1 LIGETGTGKT
11 LLARTIA
18 TMLNVPFCIAD
29 ATVLTEAGYVG
40 EDVESILTRLL
51 QAADYD
57 VAAAEKGIVFIDEVD
72 KIARKSDNP
81 SITRDVSGEGVQ
93 QALLKLLE
101 GTVVNV
107 PPQGGRKHPD
117 AKMIQVNTRN
127 ILFICGGAFDG
138 IEKKIAS
145 RLDTQAVGYAST
157 VNEVDIDKA
166 NLLQYVSPQDLKSFG
181 LIPELIGRLPVL
193 TYLRPLDRAT
203 LRLILTDPKNALIKQ
218 YKQLFKMEGTKL
230 DFDEE
235 VLNLIVDKAL
245 EFKLGAR
252 GLRSI
257 CEAIMTDIMYTL
269 PSEEKPVKQFTVS
282 MDYAME
288 KLKNAKL
295 NQLKVA

>member
-1 LIGETGTGKT
+1 
-11 LLARTIA
+11 
-18 TMLNVPFCIAD
+18 
-29 ATVLTEAGYVG
+29 
-40 EDVESILTRLL
+40 
-51 QAADYD
+51 
-57 VAAAEKGIVFIDEVD
+57 
-72 KIARKSDNP
+72 
-81 SITRDVSGEGVQ
+81 
-93 QALLKLLE
+93 
-101 GTVVNV
+101 
-107 PPQGGRKHPD
+107 
-117 AKMIQVNTRN
+117 
-127 ILFICGGAFDG
+127 
-138 IEKKIAS
+138 
-145 RLDTQAVGYAST
+145 
-157 VNEVDIDKA
+157 
-166 NLLQYVSPQDLKSFG
+166 
-181 LIPELIGRLPVL
+181 L

-282 MDYAME
+282 LDYALE